1 MTIGVLSEIVSIALQ
16 SQSRDV
22 QAVLRIQRV
31 ASHFTRTESK
41 QRQQQH
47 YIQNVYIAST
57 TLLTHSNLQP
67 MPIPRRPNVF
77 DFPLSL
83 QFYNLDM

>member
-1 MTIGVLSEIVSIALQ
+1 MITIGVLSEIVSIALQ

-41 QRQQQH
+41 QQ
-47 YIQNVYIAST
+47 
-57 TLLTHSNLQP
+57 
-67 MPIPRRPNVF
+67 
-77 DFPLSL
+77 
-83 QFYNLDM
+83 